1 MATILDPDNLFD
13 NAVDSAGA
21 NIYIDTAL
29 RTIKIRNNSGAPK
42 GPVLDETGV
51 TLQALYSFLKEE
63 WKDDPNNKSL
73 IAYPFPLIAITPEQF
88 EWRFGWTPADD
99 SSRTLLRTAGW
110 REYAV
115 NNTTLQRE
123 YLGVITLGNIDGDQ
137 NQDGLGDQDKAYYAF
152 FDSATLAP
160 MTSAADFDFPGPVNQ
175 AILTYLDTDAD
186 GTPDFDRRGD
196 IVTVFIRQEGKT
208 YGQTRTTEIGL
219 SAGTTL
225 PYNVQRFPL
234 SEGTDLDVTVSDAT
248 ILANDG
254 AGEKYDVANDN
265 GPTISFLSSP
275 VASNTLGY
283 TKDLSGGPFN
293 FGILINAEDGTGAG
307 NLTKN
312 EVYSWVQYSLRQN
325 VNIDQQ
331 GADATD
337 QIGKLTDELL
347 EFVGPTLKT
356 KNATNLDGGG
366 SGVAITNFLS
376 TDVNDLAFRDNNE
389 DEQTFPFTAAGTISF
404 SNEILQDGANAK
416 FFLYYDYTHAYTGNI
431 AISAAGTSSLDAS
444 VDSAI
449 FTISGFTPNPVTTGV
464 NSVTLGVDDYFR
476 LTGASNSGNNQIW
489 KVTNKSA
496 PSATSFSAIT
506 YDDVPAVN
514 ETTFSGSIR
523 TYPINSPQATLV
535 DSAGTSV
542 ENTGGIASTLAAGN
556 LTNGTYIFEYDYD
569 GNTQY
574 DREASQPAAIVIRAI
589 GLDNGSFVELGNQTI
604 AQSTTNSYSVV
615 SAVER
620 NYANP

>member
-1 MATILDPDNLFD
+1 MATIIDPDNLFD
-13 NAVDSAGA
+13 NAADSAGA

-29 RTIKIRNNSGAPK
+29 RTIKVRNNSAAPK
-42 GPVLDETGV
+42 GPVLDNTGV
-51 TLQALYSFLKEE
+51 SLQALYSFLKEE
-63 WKDDPNNKSL
+63 WKDDPNGKSL

-115 NNTTLQRE
+115 DNSTLKRE
-123 YLGVITLGNIDGDQ
+123 YLGVITLGSIDGDQ
-137 NQDGLGDQDKAYYAF
+137 NEDGLGDQDKAYYAF

-160 MTSAADFDFPGPVNQ
+160 KTDAFDFNYSGPVNE
-175 AILTYLDTDAD
+175 AIQTYDSTA
-186 GTPDFDRRGD
+186 FDRRGD

-219 SAGTTL
+219 PAGTTL

-234 SEGTDLDVTVSDAT
+234 AEGTDLDATVSDA
-248 ILANDG
+248 IISANLG
-254 AGEKYDVANDN
+254 AGAKYDAADDN
-265 GPTISFLSSP
+265 GPTIRFLSEA
-275 VASNTLGY
+275 VLSNTLGY
-283 TKDLSGGPFN
+283 TKDLTDGPHS

-325 VNIDQQ
+325 ANIEDSS
-331 GADATD
+331 GATK
-337 QIGKLTDELL
+337 IGKLTDELL

-366 SGVAITNFLS
+366 VGVAITNFLS
-376 TDVNDLAFRDNNE
+376 TDVNDLTFRDNSLV
-389 DEQTFPFTAAGTISF
+389 EQTFPFTAAGTISF

-416 FFLYYDYTHAYTGNI
+416 FFVYYDYTHAYTGNI
-431 AISAAGTSSLDAS
+431 AISAAGTASDDTS
-444 VDSAI
+444 VDSAV
-449 FTISGFTPNPVTTGV
+449 FTLSGFSPNPVSTGI

-489 KVTNKSA
+489 KVTNKSDV
-496 PSATSFSAIT
+496 SATSFSAVT
-506 YDDVPAVN
+506 YDDVPAVD
-514 ETTFSGSIR
+514 ETSFSGSIR
-523 TYPINSPQATLV
+523 TYPINSPQAVLV
-535 DSAGTSV
+535 DSAGTST
-542 ENTGGIASTLAAGN
+542 ENTGGLTATLDAGN
-556 LTNGTYIFEYDYD
+556 LTNGTFVFEYDYD
-569 GNTQY
+569 GNTQF
-574 DREASQPAAIVIRAI
+574 DREAGQPAAIVIRAI
-589 GLDNGSFVELGNQTI
+589 GLSNGSFVELGNQTI
-604 AQSTTNSYSVV
+604 AESTTNSYSVV